1 MAKLKGTQLSL
12 ITELGTDDL
21 PVGDW
26 AYDEL
31 GTNKFL
37 VPNSPTSE
45 LGTNKFLVPN
55 FAVSPIWEEKF
66 AGRYLEE
73 WKPPIGCLQQK
84 WVKANQYWYWRYYD
98 DRGKKASKY
107 LAKDYTKA
115 VRKAVKIGIPIDAKN
130 HHPTAPITDIEGTP
144 QTTDNLI
151 DIAQTARNTP
161 RTARAA

>member
-12 ITELGTDDL
+12 ITELGTNDL

-26 AYDEL
+26 AYD
-31 GTNKFL
+31 
-37 VPNSPTSE
+37 E

-66 AGRYLEE
+66 AGQTLEE

-84 WVKANQYWYWRYYD
+84 WVKDHQYWYWRYYD

-107 LAKDYTKA
+107 LSKDYTKA

-130 HHPTAPITDIEGTP
+130 HHPTAQSSDLESTP
-144 QTTDNLI
+144 QVTDNLV

-161 RTARAA
+161 RSARAA

>member
-31 GTNKFL
+31 GTNKSSVPNSPPSELGTKKFL
-37 VPNSPTSE
+37 VPNSLRS
-45 LGTNKFLVPN
+45 G
-55 FAVSPIWEEKF
+55 IWTETF
-66 AGRYLEE
+66 AGQSLEE

-84 WVKANQYWYWRYYD
+84 WIKAHQYWYWRYYD

-107 LAKDYTKA
+107 LSKDYTKA

-130 HHPTAPITDIEGTP
+130 HHPANLQTDIERSP
-144 QTTDNLI
+144 QPAANLVNI
-151 DIAQTARNTP
+151 TQTAHRAS
-161 RTARAA
+161 RSARAA